1 VIQDV
6 LARLLSQAAADAAP
20 DIGLDPTAL
29 PQPELTRP
37 RAREHGDWAANLAL
51 VLAPRVGRSPRD
63 VAAAIAARIRTDG
76 VIDRVEVAGPG
87 FINLFLRPTWLHD
100 TVREIVDQADR
111 FGRAER
117 NGRSVQVEFVSANP
131 VGPLHVGTARN
142 AAIGDSLAN
151 VLDAA
156 GYDVEREYYFND
168 AGRQIELF
176 GESLEARYLRIFGIE
191 ADIPEGGY
199 QGTYVADLAAE
210 LAKEQGRAF
219 LDMASEERRARMT
232 EEAVGRT
239 MAGIRRTL
247 ERFHVRM
254 DTWFS
259 ERTLHET
266 GAVQAAVERLRREGF
281 AYEQDGAV
289 FFRSTSFGDEKD
301 RVLVRS
307 NGVPT
312 YVGVDCA
319 YLLNKAERG
328 FDRLIYVLGAD
339 HHGWMTRMQG
349 VAKALRIEASFEV
362 VLYQLVSLLRGGE
375 PVRMSKRAGEA
386 VTLDEVIDEV
396 GADAARFTLLSRS
409 ADSTI
414 DFDIEV
420 VTRQSMDNP
429 VFYVQYA
436 HARIASL
443 LRVAAQ
449 QGVDLEPVDDV
460 DLSLLAR
467 ESELDLMRTLAEL
480 PDVVAT
486 AAESLAP
493 HRLTRYAEE
502 AAAAFHRFYAECRVV
517 TEDGPLTQARLRLSQ
532 ATKHV
537 IASALQLLGVSAPE
551 SMERLGDGGE
561 ANVAGDG

>member
-1 VIQDV
+1 M
-6 LARLLSQAAADAAP
+6 LSEAAAAAAP
-20 DIGLDPTAL
+20 EIGLDPTAL
-29 PQPELTRP
+29 PEPELSRP

-51 VLAPRVGRSPRD
+51 VLAPKVGRAPRE
-63 VAAAIAARIRTDG
+63 VAGAIAARIPTDG
-76 VIDRVEVAGPG
+76 VIDRAEVAGPG

-100 TVREIVDQADR
+100 TVREIVDDADR

-117 NGRSVQVEFVSANP
+117 NGRPVLVEFVSANP

-156 GYDVEREYYFND
+156 GYDVRREYYFND

-176 GESLEARYLRIFGIE
+176 GQSLEARYMRIFGIE

-199 QGTYVADLAAE
+199 QGEYVAHLAAE
-210 LAKEQGRAF
+210 LAEEHGRAL
-219 LDMASEERRARMT
+219 LDLAPEERRARMT
-232 EEAVGRT
+232 EEAVART

-289 FFRSTSFGDEKD
+289 FFRSTLFGDEKD

-307 NGVPT
+307 NGIPT

-328 FDRLIYVLGAD
+328 FERLLYVLGAD

-386 VTLDEVIDEV
+386 ITLDELIDEV

-443 LRVAAQ
+443 LRVAVE
-449 QGVDLEPVDDV
+449 QGVELQPIGDV
-460 DLSLLAR
+460 DLSLLAT
-467 ESELDLMRTLAEL
+467 ESELDLMRTLSEL
-480 PDVVAT
+480 PEVIAT

-493 HRLTRYAEE
+493 HRVTRYAEE
-502 AAAAFHRFYAECRVV
+502 AAAAFHRFYTECRVV
-517 TEDGPLTQARLRLSQ
+517 TDDAPLTQARLTLSR
-532 ATKHV
+532 ATRHV
-537 IASALQLLGVSAPE
+537 VGAALGLIGVTAPE
-551 SMERLGDGGE
+551 SMARLADGEE
-561 ANVAGDG
+561 AAGADGR